1 MQRSDIEKI
10 AGTKVGNINLYKTAF
25 THKSALKDFPDGES
39 YENLEFMG
47 DSVLNFIVTKFLF
60 DKYNS
65 EEHEGFLTKAR
76 TRIVRGTTLARIS
89 DELGLWQWVRMDE
102 KGLRNGWNRN
112 PKIME
117 DVLEAFIG
125 AMYLDM
131 GLIHTRVFVLGLLDR
146 YPVDINCDDNY
157 KDQLMRWCQQRSLE
171 VPTYIID
178 KFSDGIFYVS
188 VSVNQKTGRG
198 SAKNKR
204 QAEQNAA
211 LDLLKKIEGTWAPD
225 SNA

>member
-10 AGTKVGNINLYKTAF
+10 AGTKVSDLNLYKTAF
-25 THKSALKDFPDGES
+25 THKSALKDFPNGES

-47 DSVLNFIVTKFLF
+47 DSVLNFIVTKYLF

-89 DELGLWQWVRMDE
+89 EALEMWKWVQMDE

-125 AMYLDM
+125 AMYLDL

-146 YPVDINCDDNY
+146 YPVDINWDDNY
-157 KDQLMRWCQQRSLE
+157 KDQLMRWCQQRGLD
-171 VPTYIID
+171 VPTYIVD
-178 KFSDGIFYVS
+178 GFVDGTFSIS
-188 VSVNQKTGRG
+188 VIVEGKIGKGAAR
-198 SAKNKR
+198 NKR
-204 QAEQNAA
+204 QAEQNSAM
-211 LDLLKKIEGTWAPD
+211 DLLKKIEPLL
-225 SNA
+225 

>member
-10 AGTKVGNINLYKTAF
+10 AGTKIGDMTLYKTAF

-47 DSVLNFIVTKFLF
+47 DSVLNFIVTKYLF

-89 DELGLWQWVRMDE
+89 DSLEMWRWVQMDE

-112 PKIME
+112 PKILE

-125 AMYLDM
+125 AMYLDL
-131 GLIHTRVFVLGLLDR
+131 GLIHTRVFVLGLLER
-146 YPVDINCDDNY
+146 YPVDINWDDNY
-157 KDQLMRWCQQRSLE
+157 KDQLMRWCQQRALE
-171 VPTYIID
+171 VPTYFIEGFTD
-178 KFSDGIFYVS
+178 GEFSVRVTVLG
-188 VSVNQKTGRG
+188 KTGTG
-198 SAKNKR
+198 TAKNKR
-204 QAEQNAA
+204 QAEQNSAF
-211 LDLLKKIEGTWAPD
+211 DLLKKIEGL
-225 SNA
+225 

>member
-10 AGTKVGNINLYKTAF
+10 AGTKVGDLTLYQTAF
-25 THKSALKDFPDGES
+25 THKSALKDSSPGGES

-60 DKYNS
+60 DKYNAV
-65 EEHEGFLTKAR
+65 EHEGFLTKAR

-89 DELGLWQWVRMDE
+89 EELGMWRWVQMDE

-125 AMYLDM
+125 AMYLDL
-131 GLIHTRVFVLGLLDR
+131 GLIHTRIFVLGLLEK
-146 YPVDINCDDNY
+146 YPVDINWDDNY
-157 KDQLMRWCQQRSLE
+157 KDQLMRWCQQRSLD
-171 VPTYIID
+171 VPAYLIES
-178 KFSDGIFYVS
+178 FSDGVFSVS
-188 VSVNQKTGRG
+188 VSVKGQTGRG
-198 SAKNKR
+198 TAKNKR
-204 QAEQNAA
+204 QAEQNSA
-211 LDLLKKIEGTWAPD
+211 LDILGKIEC
-225 SNA
+225 

>member
-10 AGTKVGNINLYKTAF
+10 AGTKVGDLTLYKTAF
-25 THKSALKDFPDGES
+25 THKSALKDCPDGES

-47 DSVLNFIVTKFLF
+47 DSVLNFIVTKYLF

-89 DELGLWQWVRMDE
+89 EALEMWRWIQMDE

-125 AMYLDM
+125 AMYLDL

-146 YPVDINCDDNY
+146 YPVDINWDDNY
-157 KDQLMRWCQQRSLE
+157 KDQLMRWCQQRALE
-171 VPTYIID
+171 VPTYVVD
-178 KFSDGIFYVS
+178 TFLDGTFSVRVTVLGT
-188 VSVNQKTGRG
+188 TGSG
-198 SAKNKR
+198 TAKNKR
-204 QAEQNAA
+204 QAEQNSAF
-211 LDLLKKIEGTWAPD
+211 DLLKKIECAV
-225 SNA
+225 